1 MIKHPTMIILM
12 FLFWFRTAG
21 DVREVVAGGYAI
33 PPQTARTESMG
44 GTAVASVEDPSAVYV
59 NPGAITQVDGNQ
71 VLGGMT
77 YINTISSIK
86 NSGASSRNIHDDD
99 FLPNLFANYHIPNS
113 QFSIGIGTYTPFGLA
128 TSYRPN
134 AFTRYAAIRSELRT
148 IFVTPSIAWKPVSY
162 LSIGGG
168 ISFVHSSALLSRA
181 IFFGPFGDGK
191 IRITDSANGYA
202 YNLGIL
208 VQPIEPLRLGLTY
221 KSRVNLEL
229 NSAHVS
235 FADAAGA
242 GGTATRTKA
251 TGINVPLPPTIN
263 FGIHWQVSPSWGLE
277 FQYDFVRW
285 REFEHLKAQFLTPLP
300 GVLGAV
306 PISGFLLPQNW
317 KDASTLRFGT
327 SYKLTQNL
335 EARAG
340 LALEETPIPTS
351 TLGPVIPGADYLC
364 LTAGLGYKWKSINVD
379 LGYMAVFYKSRR
391 VNNNVLETGGDP
403 NALSFPGVPG
413 KDKYRLFQNL
423 VGLHARYA
431 F

>member
-1 MIKHPTMIILM
+1 MIKHSRIVALI
-12 FLFWFRTAG
+12 FLFSLHMPG
-21 DVREVVAGGYAI
+21 NVRVGFAGGYAI
-33 PPQTARTESMG
+33 PPQTARTQSMG
-44 GTAVASVEDPSAVYV
+44 GAAVAGVEDPSAVYV
-59 NPGAITQVDGNQ
+59 NPAALTRVDGNQ

-86 NSGASSRNIHDDD
+86 NSGASSRNTHDDD
-99 FLPNLFANYHIPNS
+99 FVPNLFANYHIPNS

-134 AFTRYAAIRSELRT
+134 EFTRYAAIRSELRT
-148 IFVTPSIAWKPVSY
+148 IFVTPSIAWKPVPY
-162 LSIGGG
+162 LSLGGG
-168 ISFVHSSALLSRA
+168 VSFVHSSALLSRA

-191 IRITDSANGYA
+191 IRITDTDNAYA

-208 VQPIEPLRLGLTY
+208 IQPIDQLRLGLTY
-221 KSRVNLEL
+221 KSRVKLEFD
-229 NSAHVS
+229 SADVK

-242 GGTATRTKA
+242 GGTVASAKA
-251 TGINVPLPPTIN
+251 TAINVPLPPTIN
-263 FGIHWQVSPSWGLE
+263 FGIHWQVNPSWGLE

-285 REFEHLKAQFLTPLP
+285 SEFEHLKAKFPVPLP
-300 GVLGAV
+300 GLLGGF

-335 EARAG
+335 EGRAG
-340 LALEETPIPTS
+340 LALEETPIPAS

-379 LGYMAVFYKSRR
+379 LGYMAVFYKSRS
-391 VNNNVLETGGDP
+391 VNNTVLETGGDP

-423 VGLHARYA
+423 VGIHARYA